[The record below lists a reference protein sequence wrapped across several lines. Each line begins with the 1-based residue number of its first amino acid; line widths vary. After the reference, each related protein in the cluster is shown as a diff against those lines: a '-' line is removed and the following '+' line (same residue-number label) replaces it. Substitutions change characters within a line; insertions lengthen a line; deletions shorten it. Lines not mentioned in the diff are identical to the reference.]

1 MSSTSP
7 LSRARSFLRT
17 LLAIGGL
24 LAACSSSDPKPGP
37 DGGTVAD
44 TANPAPDAAAP
55 DGVPPATDSAGP
67 APDASRVDAGGQPPD
82 GGSNGT
88 AVAKFCN
95 ALTQG
100 GMDFEASIEIGDA
113 APVRLTAI
121 SGTCSSRLGQAC
133 QTVPA
138 GMPTVTLFQGAQRLG
153 ALVATIMPDRE
164 LVLILDLNAMNQPAL
179 FQLNLGQGGTCA
191 NVDPF
196 LPPPD
201 GGPPPPGDGAAPR
214 DTRPDGGSS

>member
-1 MSSTSP
+1 MSSTP
-7 LSRARSFLRT
+7 CLSRARTFLWT
-17 LLAIGGL
+17 LIAVGGL
-24 LAACSSSDPKPGP
+24 LTACSASDGKPRP

-44 TANPAPDAAAP
+44 TANPAPDAAAL
-55 DGVPPATDSAGP
+55 DGVPPAPDTAGP
-67 APDASRVDAGGQPPD
+67 PPDAPRVDAGGPPLD

-95 ALTQG
+95 ALTLG

-138 GMPTVTLFQGAQRLG
+138 GTPTVTVFQGTQPIG
-153 ALVATIMPDRE
+153 SVVATIMPNRE
-164 LVLILDLNAMNQPAL
+164 VVLIFDLNAMNEPAL
-179 FQLNLGQGGTCA
+179 FQRNLAPGIPCA
-191 NVDPF
+191 NHDPF
-196 LPPPD
+196 LLPD
-201 GGPPPPGDGAAPR
+201 GGLPPPGDGGAPG
-214 DTRPDGGSS
+214 DARPDTLSN